1 MLFFFE
7 APVQLAQDETT
18 GGYQPHMIHNPDMY
32 ATMPLGIVM
41 RRTPGV
47 TRWAAWAWRAVAV
60 LPGAGPAA
68 WRVLREEGDVTEYHA
83 ATMTLELHGAETES
97 YLHGLSAQVPS
108 VYAVFRKTGS
118 GECPL
123 EAVLVTASPYEAQ
136 DYEDNGEDIVEKI
149 PMPEGLIAW
158 VRDFAHAYHTEEEF
172 KKRRRDRVKV
182 DAHVDGI
189 GDPRIVQQRDIYR
202 SPTLRRK
209 GRMQ

>member
-1 MLFFFE
+1 
-7 APVQLAQDETT
+7 
-18 GGYQPHMIHNPDMY
+18 MIHNPDMY

-47 TRWAAWAWRAVAV
+47 TRWAAWAWKAVAV
-60 LPGAGPAA
+60 LPGAGAA
-68 WRVLREEGDVTEYHA
+68 DWRVLRQDGDVTEYHA
-83 ATMTLELHGAETES
+83 TTMTLELHGAETES

-108 VYAVFRKTGS
+108 VYAVFRKGG

-149 PMPEGLIAW
+149 PMPDGLIAW
-158 VRDFAHAYHTEEEF
+158 VRDFVEAYHTEEEF
-172 KKRRRDRVKV
+172 KKRRRDKVKV